1 MTVTSLSPADAS
13 ALSVRTLG
21 MDPELVG
28 LTSREGLAASL
39 RRAASFMCP
48 TSPSRLVG
56 AVLGAVR
63 PLAEDGEVS
72 REDLVEL
79 LDLMVAGGDL
89 LELRREEDRSVRLLY
104 LGPPSYIERE
114 PGTYLIS
121 GVRPFGAS
129 LVDFELAPLVER
141 EGHTRTIRID
151 AASAVERLADAGLR
165 PIERERWVAAP
176 ALEQADSLLLRIKD
190 RLDAASSSGDVEGLQ
205 IVDPSTKVRYY
216 RGRWRPPAVGDMG
229 DFVARRPQ
237 AYGADLWCAVR
248 LVDGVPTKLAEFP
261 IDNPVV
267 PGRDEAWRL
276 QMAIDVTR
284 GAPQQFAT
292 ESFASGGAVIVK
304 FFSPIPGFAER
315 YLQLVGLSLEASGA
329 LFAYRVPVG
338 AMPSLTQLLTD
349 MLWMTTISVEGT
361 P

>member
-21 MDPELVG
+21 IDSKLVG

-48 TSPSRLVG
+48 TSPNRLIG

-72 REDLVEL
+72 REDLTEL

-129 LVDFELAPLVER
+129 LVNFELASLVER

-151 AASAVERLADAGLR
+151 AANAMVRLADAGLR
-165 PIERERWVAAP
+165 SIERERWVGSP
-176 ALEQADSLLLRIKD
+176 IVEQADSLLLRMKD
-190 RLDAASSSGDVEGLQ
+190 RLDAAWSSGDIEGLH

-216 RGRWRPPAVGDMG
+216 RGRWRPPTVGDTG

-284 GAPQQFAT
+284 GAPQQFAL

-315 YLQLVGLSLEASGA
+315 YLQLVGLSLEVSGA
-329 LFAYRVPVG
+329 LFAYRVPSG

-349 MLWMTTISVEGT
+349 MLWMTTTSVEGT

>member
-21 MDPELVG
+21 LDPELVG

-63 PLAEDGEVS
+63 PVAEDGEVS
-72 REDLVEL
+72 RETLAEL

-121 GVRPFGAS
+121 GVRPYGAS
-129 LVDFELAPLVER
+129 LVEFELAPLVER
-141 EGHTRTIRID
+141 EGHTRTLRID
-151 AASAVERLADAGLR
+151 MASAVERLATAGLR
-165 PIERERWVAAP
+165 PIERERWVGSP
-176 ALEQADSLLLRIKD
+176 VPEQSEKLLQRISG
-190 RLDAASSSGDVEGLQ
+190 RLDAASSSGDIEGLQ
-205 IVDPSTKVRYY
+205 IVDPSSKVRYY
-216 RGRWRPPAVGDMG
+216 RGRWRAPVVGDTG
-229 DFVARRPQ
+229 DFMARRPQ

-248 LVDGVPTKLAEFP
+248 LVNGTATKLAEFP
-261 IDNPVV
+261 IDNPVI

-276 QMAIDVTR
+276 QMAIDATR
-284 GAPQQFAT
+284 GAPQQFAL
-292 ESFASGGAVIVK
+292 EPFASGDAVIVK

-315 YLQLVGLSLEASGA
+315 YLQLIGLSLETSGA
-329 LFAYRVPVG
+329 LFAYRVPIG
-338 AMPSLTQLLTD
+338 AMPSLMQLLND
-349 MLWMTTISVEGT
+349 MLWMTTISVKGT

>member
-1 MTVTSLSPADAS
+1 MTVTKLSPADAS

-21 MDPELVG
+21 LDPELVG

-48 TSPSRLVG
+48 TSPSRLIG

-63 PLAEDGEVS
+63 PVAEDGEVS
-72 REDLVEL
+72 REALAEL

-121 GVRPFGAS
+121 GVRPYGAS

-141 EGHTRTIRID
+141 EGHTRTLRID
-151 AASAVERLADAGLR
+151 VTNAVERLAAAALR
-165 PIERERWVAAP
+165 AVERERWVGSP
-176 ALEQADSLLLRIKD
+176 VPEQSVTLLQRISD
-190 RLDAASSSGDVEGLQ
+190 RLDAASSSGDIEGLQ
-205 IVDPSTKVRYY
+205 IVDPNSTVRYY
-216 RGRWRPPAVGDMG
+216 RGRWRAPAVGDTG
-229 DFVARRPQ
+229 DFMARRPQ

-248 LVDGVPTKLAEFP
+248 LVDGAATKLAEFP

-276 QMAIDVTR
+276 QMAIDATR
-284 GAPQQFAT
+284 GAPQQVAL
-292 ESFASGGAVIVK
+292 EPFASGDAAVVK

-315 YLQLVGLSLEASGA
+315 YLQLIGLSLETSGA
-329 LFAYRVPVG
+329 LFAYRVPIG
-338 AMPSLTQLLTD
+338 AMTSLRQFLYD

>member
-1 MTVTSLSPADAS
+1 MPVSNLTTAEAS

-21 MDPELVG
+21 LDPELVG

-56 AVLGAVR
+56 AVLGAVG
-63 PLAEDGEVS
+63 PLANDGEIS
-72 REDLVEL
+72 REDLTDL
-79 LDLMVAGGDL
+79 LDLMVAAGDL
-89 LELRREEDRSVRLLY
+89 LELRREEDLSVRLLY

-114 PGTYLIS
+114 SGTYLIS

-141 EGHTRTIRID
+141 EGHTRTIHID
-151 AASAVERLADAGLR
+151 SANAAERLAEAGLR
-165 PIERERWVAAP
+165 PIERERWVGAP
-176 ALEQADSLLLRIKD
+176 AAEQADSLLARIKD
-190 RLDAASSSGDVEGLQ
+190 RLDAASSSGDIEGLQ
-205 IVDPSTKVRYY
+205 VVDPNTKVRYY
-216 RGRWRPPAVGDMG
+216 RGRWRAPKAGDTG

-248 LVDGVPTKLAEFP
+248 LTDGVPTKLIEFP

-267 PGRDEAWRL
+267 PGRDEAWRF
-276 QMAIDVTR
+276 QMAIDATR
-284 GAPQQFAT
+284 DDPQRFAP
-292 ESFASGGAVIVK
+292 EPSGSGTAVVVK

-315 YLQLVGLSLEASGA
+315 YLQLVGLALESSGS
-329 LFAYRVPVG
+329 LFAYRVPIG
-338 AMPSLTQLLTD
+338 AMPSLTELLTS
-349 MLWMTTISVEGT
+349 MLWMKTTSLEGK